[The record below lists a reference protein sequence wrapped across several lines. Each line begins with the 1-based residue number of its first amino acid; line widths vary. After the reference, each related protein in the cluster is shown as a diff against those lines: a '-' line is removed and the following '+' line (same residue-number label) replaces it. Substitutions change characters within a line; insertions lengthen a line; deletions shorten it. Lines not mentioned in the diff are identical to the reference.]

1 MVEISGMGGSYG
13 GWAPAGTP
21 HYSKYQSHGYY
32 WTKRLPGK
40 YAALHLLASMAITP
54 IVLAELSV
62 LRGARVGAAA
72 SSAAVRRLPGMVAGA
87 GRVAARPATSAARY
101 AAGTR
106 VGRKWTASRSTRTG
120 QFARGYGW
128 GQVPIYGT
136 IRSGKYAQRVGG
148 TLAKARVGGGLA
160 ADVFVYAAVAG
171 AIYDKLGRPKIPG
184 LGRGGD
190 SPRGSGRRRRR
201 MVEDYAYSF

>member
-40 YAALHLLASMAITP
+40 YAVFHLLASAAITP
-54 IVLAELSV
+54 IALAELSA
-62 LRGARVGAAA
+62 LTGLRVGAAA
-72 SSAAVRRLPGMVAGA
+72 TTAVRRLPGMVAGA

-106 VGRKWTASRSTRTG
+106 VGRKWTATYNTRAG

-128 GQVPIYGT
+128 GQVPLYGT
-136 IRSGKYAQRVGG
+136 ARTARYAKRTGG
-148 TLAKARVGGGLA
+148 TLAKVRVAGGMA

-171 AIYDKLGRPKIPG
+171 AIYDRLGRPKIPG
-184 LGRGGD
+184 MDRGGQ
-190 SPRGSGRRRRR
+190 SPRGSVSRRRR